1 MKKVLIGIAL
11 TTAFAS
17 QSALA
22 GENIVYELDGRP
34 YEGYW
39 AKVNNTAPL
48 VLLVHDW
55 DGLTEYEE
63 KRAEM
68 LNSMGYNV
76 FAVDL
81 FGQDVRPTKVEDKRQ
96 HTGALYKDRM
106 KLQAL
111 MNAGLEQAGKL
122 GGNLDNTVVMGYCFG
137 GAATLEAARA
147 GMNAR
152 GFVTFHGGL
161 QTPEGQNYTQTK
173 APILV
178 LHGTADSAIPMSQF
192 AELAV
197 ELEQSGVPHEMI
209 TYSGAPH
216 AFTVFGSDRYR
227 EDADK
232 KSWLAFSEFL
242 VTTTGKP

>member
-1 MKKVLIGIAL
+1 MKTILKGL
-11 TTAFAS
+11 TLGAAILAPA
-17 QSALA
+17 ALA
-22 GENIVYELDGRP
+22 GEHVIYEVNGEP

-68 LNSMGYNV
+68 LNEMGYNV

-96 HTGALYKDRM
+96 HTGELYKDRA

-111 MNAGLEQAGKL
+111 MNAGLAEAGKL

-137 GAATLEAARA
+137 GAATLESARA
-147 GMNAR
+147 GMSAR

-161 QTPEGQNYTQTK
+161 KTPEGQNYAQTK
-173 APILV
+173 APIMV
-178 LHGTADSAIPMSQF
+178 LHGTADTAISMKEF
-192 AELAV
+192 AGLAV
-197 ELEQSGVPHEMI
+197 ELEENGVNHEMI

-232 KSWLAFSEFL
+232 KSWMAFSAFL
-242 VTTTGKP
+242 KETTGR